1 MSRDEMIEVMARGIV
16 GSTSYEFDGPYID
29 ACSDLARAALSAL
42 EAAGGAVVPA
52 ALLKEYRPTM
62 AEDVLRHW
70 AAELAA
76 SQQEKTD
83 AG

>member
-1 MSRDEMIEVMARGIV
+1 MTRDEMIEVMARAVAGPGI
-16 GSTSYEFDGPYID
+16 GYEHEGIYRE
-29 ACSDLARAALSAL
+29 ACTKLAETALSAL
-42 EAAGGAVVPA
+42 EAAGGAVVSA

-70 AAELAA
+70 AVELAA

-83 AG
+83 G